1 MANEQRTV
9 RPQCTG
15 VAATAGGGKGGG
27 RAGRGLGL
35 GPGRWGGGAEDPGG
49 GRGRRRRE
57 RLAGGRGPGE
67 GNAEPSGGPG
77 SREGR
82 AYAVGAGLRGDRQLA
97 SVRSWPPPRC
107 PHAPTR
113 ARDAHFP
120 SFATRSPGTWKM
132 TVGAVGAA
140 ARPCHLLGAGGCAR
154 GSELILF
161 CSLTKAGPAVP
172 FALGDS
178 SYGHLPL
185 RRLVSAR
192 RHLGL
197 RATIV
202 SLKMHRRE
210 CLTALMKWKFK

>member
-35 GPGRWGGGAEDPGG
+35 GPGRWGGGAGTRAGGGGGGGEGPRGGGGG
-49 GRGRRRRE
+49 GRG
-57 RLAGGRGPGE
+57 AGD
-67 GNAEPSGGPG
+67 GPG

-82 AYAVGAGLRGDRQLA
+82 ARAAGAWLRGDRQLA
-97 SVRSWPPPRC
+97 SVRGWPPPRR

-120 SFATRSPGTWKM
+120 SLAARVPGTLEM

-140 ARPCHLLGAGGCAR
+140 LRPCHLPGAGGGAR

-161 CSLTKAGPAVP
+161 CSSTKAGPGVA
-172 FALGDS
+172 FRAG
-178 SYGHLPL
+178 
-185 RRLVSAR
+185 RLQPRTPPAATPRVCQAAPR
-192 RHLGL
+192 PQ
-197 RATIV
+197 ATIV
-202 SLKMHRRE
+202 SLETHRPE
-210 CLTALMKWKFK
+210 CLIAVMKWKFK